1 MRERFGDVTMTP
13 QKIALL
19 TDSCADLSPQ
29 LAAEN
34 QVFVVPLRI
43 LCKDGE
49 YRDGVDIHAA
59 DIYAR
64 LRSGELPQTSLPAAQ
79 DISDA
84 FDAIA
89 AAGYD
94 GVIALMLSG
103 GLSGTY
109 NMVRLLAEE
118 RRDLTIR
125 VYDSVSGSL
134 GTGMM
139 ILQLAEELRQ
149 GMDWQTLT
157 ERRVPWLIQN
167 TFPFF
172 SVDTLEYLQKGG
184 RIGKV
189 TAMAGTMLQ
198 IKPLITFAADGQLQ
212 SIAKVRGRNLVIRK
226 LIELVTQ
233 SHNGA
238 ARYNLAVANGGAPE
252 EMAEFA
258 ARLKAEF
265 PNYEHFWEGVMD
277 ATLSVYIGDGVI
289 GGGEVADPKECKMIA
304 DLGVDMLAAG
314 IGNIHGKYPANWK
327 GLNFDVL
334 AEIQKLTGTMPLVL
348 HGGTGIPADMIK
360 EAISLGVSKI
370 NVNTECQLS
379 FADATRK
386 YIEAGKDLE
395 GKGFDP
401 RKLLAPG
408 FEAIKATVKEK
419 MELFG
424 SIDKA

>member
-198 IKPLITFAADGQLQ
+198 IKPIITFAPDGQL
-212 SIAKVRGRNLVIRK
+212 

-238 ARYNLAVANGGAPE
+238 ARYNLAVANGGAPA
-252 EMAEFA
+252 EMGVLQGKLTTA
-258 ARLKAEF
+258 L
-265 PNYEHFWEGVMD
+265 PNYDHIWSGELDG
-277 ATLSVYIGDGVI
+277 TLSVYIGDGV
-289 GGGEVADPKECKMIA
+289 
-304 DLGVDMLAAG
+304 LGAA
-314 IGNIHGKYPANWK
+314 
-327 GLNFDVL
+327 V
-334 AEIQKLTGTMPLVL
+334 Q
-348 HGGTGIPADMIK
+348 
-360 EAISLGVSKI
+360 
-370 NVNTECQLS
+370 
-379 FADATRK
+379 R
-386 YIEAGKDLE
+386 LE
-395 GKGFDP
+395 
-401 RKLLAPG
+401 
-408 FEAIKATVKEK
+408 
-419 MELFG
+419 
-424 SIDKA
+424 